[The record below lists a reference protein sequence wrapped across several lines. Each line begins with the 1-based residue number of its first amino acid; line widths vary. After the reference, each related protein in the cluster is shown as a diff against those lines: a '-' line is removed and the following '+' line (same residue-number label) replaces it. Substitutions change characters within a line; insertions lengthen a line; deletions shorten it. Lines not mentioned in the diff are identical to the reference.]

1 MAIRG
6 GVIMALTIEDGT
18 GVANADSYQTEVD
31 AQALALTY
39 GITLPAIVADAEI
52 ALRQGY
58 LNLNTHETLLQGYRV
73 YAIQTGIFPRSEV
86 CANGFL
92 LANDAIPNDLLLAQL
107 YAASAI
113 SSGVDVNAVD
123 TGQDLKSFDVKDVY
137 SETYQDGAR
146 VKVNSRIQGVY
157 NSLRAY
163 SKSAVSGGSS
173 YREFEDIL

>member
-1 MAIRG
+1 MS
-6 GVIMALTIEDGT
+6 LTIET
-18 GVANADSYQTEVD
+18 GQGVESADSYISEVD

-58 LNLNTHETLLQGYRV
+58 LNLNTHEALLQGYRV

-86 CANGFL
+86 YANGFL

-123 TGQDLKSFDVKDVY
+123 NGQYLKSCDV
-137 SETYQDGAR
+137 
-146 VKVNSRIQGVY
+146 QGVY
-157 NSLRAY
+157 NSLY
-163 SKSAVSGGSS
+163 PYYKSAVAGGRSC
-173 YREFEDIL
+173 REFEDIY